1 MSDHFVNNVT
11 NQRGYSW
18 LLKFLNG
25 WFFFFFVCTFMT
37 VYQCTSNVLICI
49 QWSTH
54 WLCWHCFLNLHFN
67 SHPTLYVSHGR
78 RHMMWRPD
86 ICQNVSIDIEKTM
99 IKNVFMGW
107 YSMVYYLSKYCMC
120 ILFPKIMMGMI
131 SWCFYQKP
139 ESLQC
144 RYEISITDFDFTFFS
159 LLLVC
164 IFPWS
169 VFGYVFTVLLSVA
182 LQAFFFLSW
191 DTTDLEAQF
200 WEKTWVGIQLKRFSK
215 PTSSGTG
222 LSSSTEGLIEHFNP
236 GQCWSHGGGVTC

>member
-1 MSDHFVNNVT
+1 MAD
-11 NQRGYSW
+11 
-18 LLKFLNG
+18 
-25 WFFFFFVCTFMT
+25 FFFFCMHIHDSIS
-37 VYQCTSNVLICI
+37 VYFECSHFAFSDLHTDCVDIVS
-49 QWSTH
+49 ST
-54 WLCWHCFLNLHFN
+54 LHFN

-144 RYEISITDFDFTFFS
+144 RYEISITDFDLTFFS
-159 LLLVC
+159 SLLVC

-169 VFGYVFTVLLSVA
+169 VFGYVFTVLLSVT
-182 LQAFFFLSW
+182 LQAFFFCLG
-191 DTTDLEAQF
+191 TQ
-200 WEKTWVGIQLKRFSK
+200 
-215 PTSSGTG
+215 PT
-222 LSSSTEGLIEHFNP
+222 
-236 GQCWSHGGGVTC
+236 